1 MEKYITR
8 TGEVINLLDIPED
21 EKKWLDWIQAN
32 IDLGADYLTIT
43 NLTMDRNTPATKR
56 KDPTY
61 PVYQVVVDMRK
72 KLKKFH
78 ATTHH
83 AGGN

>member
-1 MEKYITR
+1 MEQYITES
-8 TGEVINLLDIPED
+8 GEVISLSDIPED
-21 EKKWLDWIQAN
+21 EKKWFDWIQAK

-56 KDPTY
+56 RDPTS

-72 KLKKFH
+72 TLK
-78 ATTHH
+78 
-83 AGGN
+83 NNRIQ